1 MMLYNY
7 NVYKYYIVYIKYFV
21 FIYEIIFFRREVN
34 YFRDRL
40 EASDKDGKVLFRVG
54 FGIVDYKCIFDWGI

>member
-1 MMLYNY
+1 M
-7 NVYKYYIVYIKYFV
+7 YIKYFV

-34 YFRDRL
+34 YFWDRL